1 MENVVEELRS
11 EIALLRSEIV
21 LRDAVISSFRSSW
34 SYRIGRLLLSP
45 LAFLLD
51 ALRYFRNYALIK
63 RSGLFDRDFYLE
75 ENPDVAGAGVD
86 PLKHYLRFGWR
97 EGREPSRDFDGNGYL
112 CKRPDVRA
120 AGICPLV
127 HFLLNGGRSPEE
139 EEEEAEA
146 TDAMAAEPFIM
157 PFEKVALNEHGKFV
171 HEKLKLLMRD

>member
-1 MENVVEELRS
+1 MKNIVEELRS
-11 EIALLRSEIV
+11 EIAL
-21 LRDAVISSFRSSW
+21 RDAVISSIKSSW

-51 ALRYFRNYALIK
+51 SLRYFRNYALIK
-63 RSGLFDRDFYLE
+63 RSGLFDREFYLE

-112 CKRPDVRA
+112 RKRPDVRA
-120 AGICPLV
+120 AGVCPLV
-127 HFLLNGGRSPEE
+127 HFLLDGGRLPEKE
-139 EEEEAEA
+139 EEEEAEDPEA
-146 TDAMAAEPFIM
+146 TDAMAAEPVIT

-171 HEKLKLLMRD
+171 HEKLTFLMKD